1 MFVTLKKIIIFF
13 ATITIDYITFKYNSY
28 VTNTNYKLQI
38 PGTRKASSC
47 WISINFRSLDLDKL
61 PIPGSPLTSD
71 PWIVISFRSLDIDEL

>member
-38 PGTRKASSC
+38 PGTRGYEGWRSKDLKLIDIQRSEAYHQIPVTLTESS
-47 WISINFRSLDLDKL
+47 
-61 PIPGSPLTSD
+61 
-71 PWIVISFRSLDIDEL
+71 